1 MSLENLSSRDKFW
14 FHPILSLCYGTTSP
28 QMDAVLD
35 NIRSLLDQTQYVEPD
50 SIRVRFLRVGP
61 SSLDV
66 EVFAYI
72 FARDW
77 NHFLEIQ
84 ERLLLRCIEC
94 IDSAGAQI
102 AFPSQSIF
110 LAAASTSTDG
120 RVEGLLKAAAPQ
132 RKTGDQAAAKSA

>member
-1 MSLENLSSRDKFW
+1 
-14 FHPILSLCYGTTSP
+14 
-28 QMDAVLD
+28 MDAVLD
-35 NIRSLLDQTQYVEPD
+35 NIRSLLDQNQYVEPD

-94 IDSAGAQI
+94 IDSAGVQI

-132 RKTGDQAAAKSA
+132 KKTGDQAAAKSA